1 MLFVGG
7 AEGSKVPASPQI
19 LFFSIHTDNQFLKGD
34 NTKPVVDATY
44 DRVESSTFS
53 SDTRA
58 ARCKSNLV

>member
-1 MLFVGG
+1 MLFV
-7 AEGSKVPASPQI
+7 EGVEASKVPASSPI
-19 LFFSIHTDNQFLKGD
+19 LFFSAHANNQSGD

-58 ARCKSNLV
+58 ARCESN